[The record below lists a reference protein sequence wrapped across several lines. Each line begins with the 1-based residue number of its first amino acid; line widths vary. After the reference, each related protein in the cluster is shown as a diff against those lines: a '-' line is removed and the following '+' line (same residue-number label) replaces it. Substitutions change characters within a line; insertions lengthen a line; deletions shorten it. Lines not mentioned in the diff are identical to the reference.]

1 MNLLPTS
8 SLKNSHQNYNSYV
21 EDLSILLK
29 ESSEE
34 ETEESGCTGKDK
46 KSDNERRGPDMMT
59 DVSGLKS

>member
-1 MNLLPTS
+1 MNLLSTS
-8 SLKNSHQNYNSYV
+8 SIKNTHQNYNSYV

-34 ETEESGCTGKDK
+34 ETEDPVCKSTDK
-46 KSDNERRGPDMMT
+46 KSDNESGGDIMT